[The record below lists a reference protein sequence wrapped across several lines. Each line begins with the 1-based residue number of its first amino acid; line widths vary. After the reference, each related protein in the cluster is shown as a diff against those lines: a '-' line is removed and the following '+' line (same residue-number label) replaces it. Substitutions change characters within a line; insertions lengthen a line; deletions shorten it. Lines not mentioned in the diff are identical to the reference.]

1 MFHSV
6 SWFYILIS
14 KLNYVDS
21 RYMEVISFANTAVLR
36 KSSGTVSSYPQ
47 IFNYPNTYRKSS
59 VADRVERPSRK
70 KLNPLYILILPLCI
84 LISVGLIVAL
94 NNYENHAHIVKFDLS
109 DIAEEEFLN
118 QAMFECAKNTETFF
132 NTEGYVVQ
140 GIGEASVSEFV
151 FKEPVSYQDYT
162 VKSGDTI
169 SSITYKFGLSN
180 ISTLI
185 AVNDISN
192 VRYLKFGQKL
202 RIPSVDGLLHT
213 VSSSDTLESLSAKYH
228 VTVEDILDI
237 NDLDSESL
245 SVGQSLFIPGAK
257 LDNKSLQKAMGELFS
272 WPIKASWRLSSAFGS
287 RSDPISGAASYHTG
301 IDMACPQGTSIK
313 AAMSGTV
320 VYANWSNVF
329 GNYVI
334 IKHIDGYQTLYGH
347 MHKIKVKQGQFVSQG
362 QEIGL
367 VGNTGYSTGPHLHFT
382 VYKNGK
388 LVNPMSVLK

>member
-1 MFHSV
+1 
-6 SWFYILIS
+6 
-14 KLNYVDS
+14 
-21 RYMEVISFANTAVLR
+21 MEVINFANTAAVR
-36 KSSGTVSSYPQ
+36 KPRAVSSFPQ
-47 IFNYPNTYRKSS
+47 IFNYPNIYRKAP
-59 VADRVERPSRK
+59 VREVRTRK
-70 KLNPLYILILPLCI
+70 RGYIVLALPLCI
-84 LISVGLIVAL
+84 LISTGIVRL
-94 NNYENHAHIVKFDLS
+94 LSNYDNHARVVKFDLS
-109 DIAEEEFLN
+109 DIAEEEFIN

-132 NTEGYVVQ
+132 NSEGYIVQ
-140 GIGEASVSEFV
+140 GIGEAVVPEFV
-151 FKEPVSYQDYT
+151 FKEPVSYQEYT

-192 VRYLKFGQKL
+192 VRYLKYGQKL
-202 RIPSVDGLLHT
+202 RIPSTDGLIHN
-213 VSSSDTLESLSAKYH
+213 VSSGDTLESLSAKYH
-228 VTVEDILDI
+228 VALEDILDI
-237 NDLDSESL
+237 NDLDSDVL
-245 SVGQSLFIPGAK
+245 SAGQSLFIPGAK
-257 LDNKSLQKAMGELFS
+257 LDSRSLQKAMGELFS
-272 WPIKASWRLSSAFGS
+272 WPIKASWRMSSAFGP

-320 VYANWSNVF
+320 AYASWSNVF

-367 VGNTGYSTGPHLHFT
+367 VGSTGYSTGPHLHFT

-388 LVNPMSVLK
+388 LVNPMSLLK

>member
-1 MFHSV
+1 
-6 SWFYILIS
+6 
-14 KLNYVDS
+14 
-21 RYMEVISFANTAVLR
+21 MEVISFANTAVLR
-36 KSSGTVSSYPQ
+36 KSSTVSSFPQ
-47 IFNYPNTYRKSS
+47 IFNYPNATYRRNP
-59 VADRVERPSRK
+59 VRERRSGK
-70 KLNPLYILILPLCI
+70 KIKVSPIYILAIPLCI
-84 LISVGLIVAL
+84 LISIGVVSAL
-94 NNYENHAHIVKFDLS
+94 NNYDTHAHVVKFDLS

-118 QAMFECAKNTETFF
+118 QAMFDCAKNTETFF
-132 NTEGYVVQ
+132 NSEGYVAQ
-140 GIGEASVSEFV
+140 GIEEASVSEFV

-213 VSSSDTLESLSAKYH
+213 VSSSDSLESISAKYH

-237 NDLDSESL
+237 NDLDSDVL
-245 SVGQSLFIPGAK
+245 SIGQSLFIPGAK
-257 LDNKSLQKAMGELFS
+257 LDSKSLQKAMGELFT

-287 RSDPISGAASYHTG
+287 RADPITGAASYHTG
-301 IDMACPQGTSIK
+301 VDMACPTGTSIK
-313 AAMSGTV
+313 ASMSGTV
-320 VYANWSNVF
+320 AYASWSNVF
-329 GNYVI
+329 GNYAI

-347 MHKIKVKQGQFVSQG
+347 MSKIKVKQGQFVSQG

-367 VGNTGYSTGPHLHFT
+367 VGSTGYSTGPHLHFT